1 MTEEELQAQMGQD
14 SFILMGATLAAARAG
29 GLRATAIALTL
40 ILDASGEYGRRII
53 PNLSFD
59 NPTSPTSDA
68 AFAKRVADG
77 EDVDAVLAD
86 ISAHT
91 VGPVDAARAA
101 AVWFRA
107 AGELAGAMI
116 SNAVSYRGTTV
127 AIATMAML
135 IGKVAS
141 QFSER
146 VYGVSVDVRPNSMC
160 DYAERIANGAS
171 VDSVLRMIGNASELN

>member
-14 SFILMGATLAAARAG
+14 SFTLMGATLAAARAE
-29 GLRATAIALTL
+29 GLRATAIALTS
-40 ILDASGEYGRRII
+40 ILDASCEYGRRII
-53 PNLSFD
+53 PNF
-59 NPTSPTSDA
+59 PAPPPSPVSDA

-101 AVWFRA
+101 DVWFHA
-107 AGELAGAMI
+107 AGELAGVMI
-116 SNAVSYRGTTV
+116 SDAVSYRGTTV
-127 AIATMAML
+127 AIATLAMVVS
-135 IGKVAS
+135 KVAS